1 MAAANP
7 LPAVLRRGGA
17 RLRPRSTPAPG
28 GGKLRLYGVLGIA
41 VCLLLLGAL
50 DLAAQASPAQEPAI
64 YRADLDHSAVG
75 FSVRHFVT
83 PVPGRFRDFS
93 ATLLYDRDDPSR
105 SSVEF
110 RVKAASI
117 DTDNDD
123 RDTHL
128 RSADFFDAARFPE
141 LTFASTGVRALEAT
155 RFEVTGDLSI
165 HGVVR
170 RVTLPVT
177 LLGLVRT
184 PQGER
189 IGFETA
195 FTLDRKDYG
204 ITWNRVL
211 EGAGALLGDEVK
223 VTISIEAQRAPTE
236 R

>member
-1 MAAANP
+1 MAA
-7 LPAVLRRGGA
+7 
-17 RLRPRSTPAPG
+17 LRPS
-28 GGKLRLYGVLGIA
+28 VA
-41 VCLLLLGAL
+41 VIGLLLLGGVGVG
-50 DLAAQASPAQEPAI
+50 AQAPPAPAPPI
-64 YRADLDHSAVG
+64 YHADLDHSSVG

-93 ATLLYDRDDPSR
+93 ATLRYDRDDPSR

-123 RDTHL
+123 RDAHL
-128 RSADFFDAARFPE
+128 RSADFFDAARYPE

-223 VTISIEAQRAPTE
+223 VTLTIEALRAPAE

>member
-1 MAAANP
+1 MAAP
-7 LPAVLRRGGA
+7 RLYVAVIGLFLLGGVGVGA
-17 RLRPRSTPAPG
+17 QAPPAP
-28 GGKLRLYGVLGIA
+28 A
-41 VCLLLLGAL
+41 
-50 DLAAQASPAQEPAI
+50 PAI
-64 YRADLDHSAVG
+64 YHADLDHSSVG

-93 ATLLYDRDDPSR
+93 ATLRYDRDDPSR

-123 RDTHL
+123 RDAHL

-141 LTFASTGVRALEAT
+141 LTFATTGVRALEAT

-223 VTISIEAQRAPTE
+223 VTITIEALRAPAE

>member
-1 MAAANP
+1 MKRGPSLENPPHQATRRSDGVGAHGRAPLGVAFFVFLSAASALSAQP
-7 LPAVLRRGGA
+7 PA
-17 RLRPRSTPAPG
+17 AP
-28 GGKLRLYGVLGIA
+28 
-41 VCLLLLGAL
+41 
-50 DLAAQASPAQEPAI
+50 PT
-64 YRADLDHSAVG
+64 YRADLDHSSVG

-93 ATLLYDRDDPSR
+93 ATLRYDRDDPSR
-105 SSVEF
+105 STVEF

-123 RDTHL
+123 RDAHL
-128 RSADFFDAARFPE
+128 RSADFFDAARYPE
-141 LTFASTGVRALEAT
+141 LTFASTGVRALEPT

-189 IGFETA
+189 IGFETS
-195 FTLDRKDYG
+195 FVLDRKDYG

-223 VTISIEAQRAPTE
+223 VTLSLEALRAAGE

>member
-1 MAAANP
+1 MANP
-7 LPAVLRRGGA
+7 A
-17 RLRPRSTPAPG
+17 RLALLQLSGDVGAHGRAP
-28 GGKLRLYGVLGIA
+28 LRLTAGL
-41 VCLLLLGAL
+41 LLLLGGL
-50 DLAAQASPAQEPAI
+50 RLAAQVPPAPEPPV
-64 YRADLDHSAVG
+64 YRSDLDHSAVG

-93 ATLLYDRDDPSR
+93 ATIRYDRDDPAR

-117 DTDNDD
+117 ETDNDD
-123 RDTHL
+123 RDAHL
-128 RSADFFDAARFPE
+128 RSADFFDAARYPE
-141 LTFASTGVRALEAT
+141 LTFASTSVRALEAT
-155 RFEVTGDLSI
+155 RFEVTGDLSVR
-165 HGVVR
+165 GVVR

-195 FTLDRKDYG
+195 FSLDRKDYG

-223 VTISIEAQRAPTE
+223 VTISVEALRSPASAAP
-236 R
+236 

>member
-1 MAAANP
+1 
-7 LPAVLRRGGA
+7 
-17 RLRPRSTPAPG
+17 
-28 GGKLRLYGVLGIA
+28 
-41 VCLLLLGAL
+41 
-50 DLAAQASPAQEPAI
+50 
-64 YRADLDHSAVG
+64 G

-83 PVPGRFRDFS
+83 PVPGRFRDFA
-93 ATLLYDRDDPSR
+93 ATLRYAREDPGR

-123 RDTHL
+123 RDAHL

-141 LTFASTGVRALEAT
+141 LTFASTGVRVLEAT

-195 FTLDRKDYG
+195 FSLDRKDYG
-204 ITWNRVL
+204 ISWNRVF

-223 VTISIEAQRAPTE
+223 VTISIEALREPPE